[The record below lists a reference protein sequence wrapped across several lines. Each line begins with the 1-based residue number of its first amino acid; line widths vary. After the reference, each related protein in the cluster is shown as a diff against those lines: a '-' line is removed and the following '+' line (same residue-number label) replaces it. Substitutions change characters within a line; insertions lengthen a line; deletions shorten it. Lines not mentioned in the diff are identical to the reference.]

1 MKNFATI
8 TLGCKVNQ
16 YETDAIAAKLIRNG
30 WNRTSVRG
38 GENLD
43 LCIVNTCAVTGKSAA
58 QSCQEIRKVLRRHP
72 GCKLVVTGCHAQTD
86 PSSIEEIQGVTQIIG
101 HRDKYQ
107 IPGIAK
113 KILGGERSPRLPL
126 IPVNHGRTN
135 KFLYT
140 PDAVTGKMTRA
151 YLKIQD
157 GCNAFCSYCI
167 VPYARGSSVSME
179 PSQVMDHLHQL
190 ADAGF
195 KEVIFTGIHTG
206 LYGQDLRPVT
216 TLSSL
221 MEKIDRKR
229 PVERIRLSSIEPTEL
244 DDRLIDLAED
254 GHILCDHFHIPLQS
268 GDNRI
273 LGKMRRPYTR
283 EVFAELILKINKR
296 LPLAGIGVD
305 TLIGFPGET
314 HEEFLNTYKLIRDL
328 PVSYLHIF
336 PFSPRKGT
344 PAFDFTPR
352 VEPAE
357 LKKRCDLMRQLGHK
371 KKLEFI
377 KKNQGNILEGLI
389 ENTPDRATG
398 NLVAMTGNYLKLHL
412 QGEKN
417 LCGSM
422 VHLVMEPEI
431 NGKEAITAQEDS
443 LLAKIV

>member
-1 MKNFATI
+1 MKNFAII

-16 YETDAIAAKLIRNG
+16 YESDAIAAKLVRRG
-30 WNRTSVRG
+30 WKKTNARG
-38 GENLD
+38 KDLLD
-43 LCIVNTCAVTGKSAA
+43 LCIVNTCAVTAKSAA
-58 QSCQEIRKVLRRHP
+58 QSCQEIRRLLRRHP
-72 GCKLVVTGCHAQTD
+72 GCQLIVTGCHAQTD
-86 PSSIEEIQGVTQIIG
+86 PSPIAEIQGVTQIIG
-101 HRDKYQ
+101 HRDKYR
-107 IPGIAK
+107 IPHIAEEK
-113 KILGGERSPRLPL
+113 HLTPLPL
-126 IPVNHGRTN
+126 VPVDHESTN

-167 VPYARGSSVSME
+167 VPYARGGSVSME
-179 PSQVMDHLHQL
+179 EDQVLDHLYQL

-206 LYGQDLRPVT
+206 LYGRDLTPAT
-216 TLSSL
+216 SLSAL
-221 MEKIDRKR
+221 MEKIDRER
-229 PVERIRLSSIEPTEL
+229 PVERIRLSSVEPTEL
-244 DDRLIDLAED
+244 DDRLIELAQD
-254 GHILCDHFHIPLQS
+254 GSILCDHFHIPLQS

-283 EVFAELILKINKR
+283 ELFANLIWKIHKR

-314 HEEFLNTYKLIRDL
+314 HEEFLNTYHLIRDL
-328 PVSYLHIF
+328 PVSYLHVF

-357 LKKRCDLMRQLGHK
+357 LKDRCDLMRQLGHEK
-371 KKLEFI
+371 KQEFI
-377 KKNQGNILEGLI
+377 QKNLGKSLEGLI
-389 ENTPDRATG
+389 ENTPERNTG
-398 NLVAMTGNYLKLHL
+398 DLIAMTGNYLKVHL
-412 QGEKN
+412 NGPKD

-422 VHLVMEPEI
+422 VDLVMKPEDNEI
-431 NGKEAITAQEDS
+431 QTNQENLSLPEERLYGKI
-443 LLAKIV
+443 L